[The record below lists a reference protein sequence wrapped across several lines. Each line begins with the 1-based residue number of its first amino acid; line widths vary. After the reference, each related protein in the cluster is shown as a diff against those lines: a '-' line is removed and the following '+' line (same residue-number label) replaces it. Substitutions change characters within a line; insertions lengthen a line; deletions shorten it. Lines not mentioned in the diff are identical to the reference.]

1 LRQGRLFKWTRGGTC
16 CATARRVTTS
26 LRTGGPREGE
36 EGGEDQGDKSS
47 SLSSTSSSTHVSNRV
62 SNRRTFLVTSSL
74 PLIAIT
80 ARPEVAK
87 ASLFPFPVPD
97 NYIWSNKYT
106 IIRAGT
112 TEKEESNVLESNPLF
127 LTNRVEGNIMSKAGV
142 AEIESSISLLRLNPP
157 TIIKHP
163 LSAAAIDTSNQIS
176 QSLHLGRDRV
186 VPEFTFMDGRGA
198 GLYNGLPLNT
208 TSLGLLAL
216 DEEGGRVPEK
226 EDGTPSEVLS
236 DVMVRL
242 RQLMSVLET
251 QYGGESILLVFND
264 GVTGGVLMA
273 AMAGE
278 GLEKGWK
285 AEMGPG
291 EVWGD
296 VDQRFAKD
304 LFKDEKRM
312 EKYKKRL
319 ERGKVELGRMR
330 RMEENGT
337 IRTIEEVEFEEGLVE
352 SARLEEDKNRRE
364 AEDEK
369 REMEEG
375 ERRRVMAED
384 DRLMKIKEQEMR
396 REEVRVERM
405 KKVEEDK
412 RRREEVR
419 RERERSNE
427 EDRRARKA
435 EQERLEEKRALDA
448 VNSDGDKGGMGLV
461 GTIGGLG
468 AAAVGVVAAGA
479 EGGRTK
485 EVRKWEGRSRNR
497 QNLHARHS
505 KLHSLARHLLSLV
518 RLSQEIEKRE
528 EDIRKKE
535 EEVEARNKA
544 RIEEERKERE
554 EVEMVEKRKR
564 EEEEEASR
572 RIREEKEKAAKDEEE
587 KILARNMKEERFQ
600 KRLVEEERERR

>member
-1 LRQGRLFKWTRGGTC
+1 
-16 CATARRVTTS
+16 
-26 LRTGGPREGE
+26 
-36 EGGEDQGDKSS
+36 
-47 SLSSTSSSTHVSNRV
+47 
-62 SNRRTFLVTSSL
+62 
-74 PLIAIT
+74 
-80 ARPEVAK
+80 
-87 ASLFPFPVPD
+87 
-97 NYIWSNKYT
+97 
-106 IIRAGT
+106 
-112 TEKEESNVLESNPLF
+112 
-127 LTNRVEGNIMSKAGV
+127 
-142 AEIESSISLLRLNPP
+142 
-157 TIIKHP
+157 
-163 LSAAAIDTSNQIS
+163 
-176 QSLHLGRDRV
+176 
-186 VPEFTFMDGRGA
+186 MDGRGA

-285 AEMGPG
+285 AEMEPG

-304 LFKDEKRM
+304 LLNDKKRM
-312 EKYKKRL
+312 ERYKKRL

-364 AEDEK
+364 AEEEK

-384 DRLMKIKEQEMR
+384 DRIMKIKEQEMR

-427 EDRRARKA
+427 EDRRARKE

-468 AAAVGVVAAGA
+468 AAAVGIVVAGA
-479 EGGRTK
+479 DGGRTK
-485 EVRKWEGRSRNR
+485 E
-497 QNLHARHS
+497 
-505 KLHSLARHLLSLV
+505 
-518 RLSQEIEKRE
+518 EIEKRE

-544 RIEEERKERE
+544 RIEEERRERE
-554 EVEMVEKRKR
+554 KVEMVEKRKR

-600 KRLVEEERERR
+600 KRLVEEERERREEEEKFKKIVENEDDGFDAYTDNLQNLLADDEELP